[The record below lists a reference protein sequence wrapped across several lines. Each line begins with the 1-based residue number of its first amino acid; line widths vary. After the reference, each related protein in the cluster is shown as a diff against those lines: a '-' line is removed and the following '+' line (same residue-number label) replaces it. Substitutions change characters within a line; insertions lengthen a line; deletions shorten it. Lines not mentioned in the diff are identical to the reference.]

1 MQRGFCNCVYYV
13 YNYYSSYAE
22 QTDDCDQPQNL
33 FFYIDATDSNK
44 FENFCP
50 LVVVLQMMVAAFS
63 PSLTSGTQIGASL
76 FSDNAKHRG
85 PSPVFDR
92 DTSCLNAVQ
101 GKDNSLLS
109 LILEFG
115 VCLDKH
121 RQYDSTK
128 FPSMCGEGTSAV
140 PGLERIRDIVRTKST
155 RKSTVLMVTDG
166 IIEDEKEARTEVL
179 RDLESAGVTI
189 IEAGYGEAD
198 LQTMKLY
205 ADPDNIMIDNDP
217 VELGK
222 AIVNKLKAKGILCD
236 KYGNS
241 SYL

>member
-1 MQRGFCNCVYYV
+1 
-13 YNYYSSYAE
+13 
-22 QTDDCDQPQNL
+22 
-33 FFYIDATDSNK
+33 
-44 FENFCP
+44 
-50 LVVVLQMMVAAFS
+50 MMVAAFS
-63 PSLTSGTQIGASL
+63 PSPTSGTQIGTSL

-85 PSPVFDR
+85 PSPVFDM

-101 GKDNSLLS
+101 GEDNSLLS

-115 VCLDKH
+115 VCLDQH

-140 PGLERIRDIVRTKST
+140 PGLERIRDFVSTKST
-155 RKSTVLMVTDG
+155 RQSTVLMVTDG

-189 IEAGYGEAD
+189 IEAGYGDAD

-241 SYL
+241 NYL